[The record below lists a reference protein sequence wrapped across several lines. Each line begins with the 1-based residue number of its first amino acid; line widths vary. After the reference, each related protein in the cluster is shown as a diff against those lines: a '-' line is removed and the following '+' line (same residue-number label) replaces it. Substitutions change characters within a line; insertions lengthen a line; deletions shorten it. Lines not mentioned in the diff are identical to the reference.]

1 MTEKRYD
8 GSGKSERIHRQTHGG
23 RRLGGP
29 SAFHYRRLEE
39 WRVARWKAHVRA
51 ERRRAR
57 FERILMIALL
67 VVGVAVL
74 TILAGLVLM

>member
-8 GSGKSERIHRQTHGG
+8 ERGRSERIHRQAHGG

-39 WRVARWKAHVRA
+39 GRVARWKAHVQA
-51 ERRRAR
+51 ERRRAK
-57 FERILMIALL
+57 FERLIMIALL
-67 VVGVAVL
+67 VVAVAVL